1 MSVSSSLRSIVRY
14 RSLLWELV
22 KCDVVLRYRG
32 SIFGFAW
39 TLLNPIIF
47 MLIYTLVFSIY
58 LKSPIRAFPLYL
70 LAGMIPWIWMSSAI
84 SQAVTS
90 ILDGRSYVG
99 KTMFPTEI
107 LVMVPVFSN
116 AVNFL
121 ITIVL
126 LFPVSYFVFGVPI
139 WWALLFLP
147 LLAVIEL
154 VMTLGFSFL
163 VATVNVYY
171 RDMQQIVAY
180 ALLAVFFLTPIFYAR
195 FVVPPSLQFLVKWSP
210 VAALI
215 SAYQDVFYYG
225 IPPSLRDVTF
235 AAAFSIILLVLA
247 LAYFNRHRDSLGEY
261 V

>member
-1 MSVSSSLRSIVRY
+1 MTVGSSLASIVRF
-14 RSLLWELV
+14 RWLLYELV
-22 KCDVVLRYRG
+22 KYDVTLRYRG
-32 SIFGFAW
+32 SFFGFAW

-58 LKSPIRAFPLYL
+58 IKTGVRYFSLYL
-70 LAGMIPWIWMSSAI
+70 LSGMIPWIWMSQAI

-90 ILDGRSYVG
+90 IIDGRTYVG
-99 KTMFPTEI
+99 KTLMPTEI
-107 LVMVPVFSN
+107 LVMVPALSN
-116 AVNFL
+116 GVNFL

-126 LFPVSYFVFGVPI
+126 LFPVSFAFGVPI
-139 WWALLFLP
+139 WWALVFLP
-147 LLAVIEL
+147 LLAIIEL
-154 VMTLGFSFL
+154 IMTLGFSFI

-210 VAALI
+210 VAALV
-215 SAYQDVFYYG
+215 SAYQDCFYYG
-225 IPPSLRDVTF
+225 VPPRLRDLAF
-235 AAAFSIILLVLA
+235 ASAFSVILLLLA